1 MAYVCIATMLKSLYP
16 RINWS
21 LIEYVGFDL
30 DGTLYDEFEFIA
42 QAYRPVAER
51 IAHHTGQTF
60 SSVYESMTKRWLEMG
75 SSYPHI
81 FYEAL
86 QTARTSPESAKAII
100 RDCVADFRACQ
111 PTLAL
116 AERTRALL
124 DIFSDRY
131 RLFMVTDGNCALQRR
146 KISAL
151 GLERWFSPTQ
161 LAISGC
167 QENESGKPS
176 TLMVDCLCCAGAL
189 RERRDTVVFFGD
201 RDVDRDFAA
210 NAGFSFVRVHQ
221 MHPFPDIN
229 LPSETQ

>member
-1 MAYVCIATMLKSLYP
+1 MVYVCIATMLKSLFP

-30 DGTLYDEFEFIA
+30 DGTLYDEFEFIV

-51 IAHHTGQTF
+51 IARHTGQTF
-60 SSVYESMTKRWLEMG
+60 SSVYESMSNRWLAMG

-86 QTARTSPESAKAII
+86 QTDRASPELLKTII
-100 RDCVADFRACQ
+100 RDCVTDFRACQ
-111 PTLAL
+111 PTLTL

-124 DIFSDRY
+124 DTFSNRY

-151 GLERWFSPTQ
+151 GLDRWFSPAQ
-161 LAISGC
+161 VAISGC
-167 QENESGKPS
+167 LESANGKPS
-176 TLMVDCLCCAGAL
+176 TSMIDRLCYAEVL
-189 RERRDTVVFFGD
+189 RERPETVVFFGD
-201 RDVDRDFAA
+201 RNVDRDFAES
-210 NAGFSFVRVHQ
+210 AGFSFVRVRQ
-221 MHPFPDIN
+221 MHPFPDIK
-229 LPSETQ
+229 LLSETQ